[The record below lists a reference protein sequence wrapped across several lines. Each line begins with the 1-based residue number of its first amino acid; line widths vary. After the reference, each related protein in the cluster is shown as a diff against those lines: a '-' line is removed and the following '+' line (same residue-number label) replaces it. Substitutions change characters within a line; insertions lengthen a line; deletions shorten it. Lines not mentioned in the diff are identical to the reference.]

1 MERGTNVTMSG
12 KGRGRNRSISEAL
25 EWSMQLSKTML
36 HPYSKNRFY
45 IPCTLEVRTYDAM
58 LTTSIHH
65 FDENDMQVMRDKITS
80 MRSI

>member
-1 MERGTNVTMSG
+1 MR
-12 KGRGRNRSISEAL
+12 
-25 EWSMQLSKTML
+25 LSKTML

-45 IPCTLEVRTYDAM
+45 IPCTIELPTYDAM

-65 FDENDMQVMRDKITS
+65 IEENEHEVMPHETTS